1 MNNVISEPTKKLTK
15 KDLWKTNIRFLYSSQ
30 IGWNYERMMSSGYL
44 YSMLPILKK
53 LYPEKDDLRDMMKMQ
68 NQFYNTA
75 ASMGHIILGLDIAI
89 EEQEGRESYD
99 IIPGI
104 KTGLM
109 GPLAGVGDSLWGV
122 IWSTIWGSIAA
133 TFALK
138 GSPIGIL
145 LWFFFNCTVY
155 LPFRFGSLF
164 LAYKEG
170 VKLVTTMKDKLQAL
184 TNSATLLGIMVVGA
198 LIPTVVKANV
208 PFIYKS
214 GKVELNFQDMLN
226 DIMPALLPVVL
237 VGFAYWL
244 LGLKKMN
251 SSRVIWI
258 ILALSIVLYNLKILG

>member
-1 MNNVISEPTKKLTK
+1 MNNTGNTKKLTK

-30 IGWNYERMMSSGYL
+30 INWNYERMMSSGYL

-75 ASMGHIILGLDIAI
+75 SSMGHIILGLDIAI
-89 EEQEGRESYD
+89 EEQEGRDAYD

-122 IWSTIWGSIAA
+122 IWSTVWGSIAA
-133 TFALK
+133 TFALN

-145 LWFFFNCTVY
+145 LWVLFNCTVY
-155 LPFRFGSLF
+155 LPFRFASLF

-170 VKLVTTMKDKLQAL
+170 VKLVTTMKDRLQAL

-198 LIPTVVKANV
+198 LIPTVVKVNI
-208 PFIYKS
+208 PFVYKN
-214 GKVELNFQDMLN
+214 GKVKMNFQDMLN
-226 DIMPALLPVVL
+226 DIMPALIPILL
-237 VGFAYWL
+237 VGLAYWL
-244 LGLKKMN
+244 LGQKKLN

-258 ILALSIVLYNLKILG
+258 MLILSIVLYNLKILG